1 MNNSLD
7 DALDNTFGKARRGR
21 ARRISSIWLVPAV
34 ALAIGVWM
42 AYDTI
47 SSRGALITLSM
58 RNAEGLEAGQTLVK
72 VKEVAVGRVESVNLS
87 ADFTHAEASIR
98 MFDGTDNMLTDD
110 ARFWVVKPRI
120 GRDGI
125 SGLST
130 LLSGAYIEMQPGS
143 GEAGRREYATL
154 AQPPVVRDN
163 EEGVSLIIYGAEAN
177 QLTAGDP
184 VTFRGYTV
192 GRIEQVEFDVNEQ
205 RNSFN
210 IFVQEP
216 FAALVTDDVRFWQN
230 SGVSMQLGAD
240 GLRLDIGSLES
251 VLAGG
256 ITFDIL
262 NDATFGE
269 PVADG
274 TEFRLFRDRDAAQQ
288 EGFLY
293 YTNYILLVEQSVRGL
308 SAGAPVEFRGIRIG
322 TVMQVPY
329 TGGENLGRSLMER
342 TVPVLIRMEPERLGS
357 RYGGLDMDA
366 WQAQLSAMFERGL
379 RATLQSG
386 NILTGSLFVD
396 LVFTDAQGD
405 GLVAHEYDYPLF
417 PMQTGG
423 SGSLEQR
430 VAALVDNLNQL
441 DFAALGDNASRTLA
455 ASEEALQTMEALGS
469 RMTAILDDP
478 AMAGL
483 PARLQSTLSELER
496 MLSGYSTDAPAYND
510 ASRAIQRLEQILQ
523 DLEPFAESLGEQ
535 PNSLFFNRAAPP
547 DPEPRRSGRGGSN

>member
-58 RNAEGLEAGQTLVK
+58 RDAEGLEAGQTLVK
-72 VKEVAVGRVESVNLS
+72 VKEVAVGRVEAVNLS
-87 ADFTHAEASIR
+87 DDFTRAEASIR
-98 MFDGTDNMLTDD
+98 MFDGTDNMLTED
-110 ARFWVVKPRI
+110 ARLWVVKPRI

-143 GEAGRREYATL
+143 GEVGRREYETL
-154 AQPPVVRDN
+154 AHPPVVRDN
-163 EEGVSLIIYGAEAN
+163 QEGVDLVIYGAEAN
-177 QLTAGDP
+177 QLSAGDP

-240 GLRLDIGSLES
+240 GLRLDIGSIES

-262 NDATFGE
+262 NDAEFGE

-274 TEFRLFRDRDAAQQ
+274 TEFRLFRDREAAQQ
-288 EGFLY
+288 EGFLHY
-293 YTNYILLVEQSVRGL
+293 ANYILLVEQSVRGL
-308 SAGAPVEFRGIRIG
+308 NAGAPVEFRGIRIG

-342 TVPVLIRMEPERLGS
+342 KVPVLIRMEPERLGS
-357 RYGGLDMDA
+357 RYGGLDMDR
-366 WQAQLSAMFERGL
+366 WQTQLSTMFERGL

-396 LVFTDAQGD
+396 LVFTDAEGD
-405 GLVAHEYDYPLF
+405 GQLAHEYDYPLF

-423 SGSLEQR
+423 GGSLEQR
-430 VAALVDNLNQL
+430 VASLVDNLNQV
-441 DFAALGDNASRTLA
+441 DFAALGDNAERTLA
-455 ASEEALQTMEALGS
+455 ASEEALQTMQTLGD
-469 RMTAILDDP
+469 RMSAILDDP
-478 AMAGL
+478 AMENL

-523 DLEPFAESLGEQ
+523 DLEPFAESIGEQ
-535 PNSLFFNRAAPP
+535 PSSLFFNRAAPP
-547 DPEPRRSGRGGSN
+547 DPEPRSSGQSGSN